1 MLKRS
6 NYTLILILP
15 LDVNAEDLR
24 VTIGQHE
31 VNTEDYIS
39 IAIKEDHPDYQK

>member
-6 NYTLILILP
+6 NYILILILL

-31 VNTEDYIS
+31 VAINDYVPV
-39 IAIKEDHPDYQK
+39 AIKEEHPNYR